1 MFLDIFYAVIMTTTS
16 FALQTV
22 TIKSQTPSASE
33 VEQLKDVGKQI
44 TKYIYNKVQAH
55 PLSDSRTP
63 ILYKDIFKNEKL
75 VVILPET
82 NNDISSIII
91 DLRCNIRN
99 IVIHGKRHGIDIK
112 IE

>member
-1 MFLDIFYAVIMTTTS
+1 MTTTHPTI
-16 FALQTV
+16 QTV

-55 PLSDSRTP
+55 PLSETRTP
-63 ILYKDIFKNEKL
+63 ILYKDIFKNQKL

-82 NNDISSIII
+82 NNDSSIII
-91 DLRCNIRN
+91 DLRNNIRN
-99 IVIHGKRHGIDIK
+99 IVKHGKRHEIN
-112 IE
+112 IEIQ

>member
-1 MFLDIFYAVIMTTTS
+1 MTTTHPTI
-16 FALQTV
+16 QTV

-55 PLSDSRTP
+55 PLSESRTP
-63 ILYKDIFKNEKL
+63 ILYKDIFKNFRV

-82 NNDISSIII
+82 NNDSSSII
-91 DLRCNIRN
+91 DLRNNIRN
-99 IVIHGKRHGIDIK
+99 IVTHGKRHEINIDIQ
-112 IE
+112 